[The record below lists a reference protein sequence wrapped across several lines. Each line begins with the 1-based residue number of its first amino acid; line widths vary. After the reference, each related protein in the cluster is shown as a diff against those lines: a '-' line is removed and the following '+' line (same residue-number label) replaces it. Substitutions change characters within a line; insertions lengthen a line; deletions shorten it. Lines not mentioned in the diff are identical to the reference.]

1 MSKQGRGVYLRVAAL
16 LLVAGIT
23 VFIVVNREQVAQFAA
38 WGYPGIFL
46 VALVGSATIIFPVP
60 HLALIF
66 ALGAVFNPWCVGLAA
81 GLGDTGGELTG
92 YLAGYA
98 LDDVLERGKLYARFE
113 RWMTNYG
120 DLTLFVLAL
129 IPNPFF
135 DLASIIGGLAGFPL
149 PRFLLATWLG
159 KTLKAVGIA
168 WAGYYGV
175 SELAQLLAE

>member
-1 MSKQGRGVYLRVAAL
+1 MAEQRKSKYLRGLAL
-16 LLVAGIT
+16 LLVAGVT
-23 VFIVVNREQVAQFAA
+23 LLVVLNREQVSHFAA

-46 VALVGSATIIFPVP
+46 IAMLGSATVIFPVP

-66 ALGAVFNPWCVGLAA
+66 ALGAVFNPWGIGLAA
-81 GLGDTGGELTG
+81 GLGDTVGEMTG
-92 YLAGYA
+92 YLTGYA
-98 LDDVLERGKLYARFE
+98 LDEVLEQGKLYARLE

-129 IPNPFF
+129 IPNPIF
-135 DLASIIGGLAGFPL
+135 DLASIIGGVAGFPL

-159 KTLKAVGIA
+159 KTLKAMTFA

-175 SELAQLLAE
+175 SSLAEFFSS